1 MTTKLKLSGVSKRF
15 GARQAVRDLSLALG
29 QCEFLSLLGPSGC
42 GKSTTLAMIAGFISP
57 DAGHILIDGV
67 RINDLSPGR
76 RRIGLVLQDYAVFT
90 SLTVRANLAFGLEAK
105 GLGRRQRRRAVDE
118 IARRLDILDLLNRRG
133 GSLSMSEMQRVA
145 LARTLATEPEL
156 LLLDEP
162 MSNLDAEIRARLRGE
177 LRQLQKSLAQTVLY
191 VTHDQAE
198 ALSMSDRVAVMR
210 DGEIV
215 QVATPEEIY
224 RRPVDRFVAEFIGDP
239 PLNVIPSEITADAGM
254 LVVALPGGVVLHLPA
269 ARAVSGPHWVGIR
282 PHDIELVDEQ
292 TPGAVP
298 AVLRFVEN
306 FGARHVLHAEYAGG
320 SVLLRVEAVP
330 RPRST
335 GEMLRLRF
343 PPDRVLVIER
353 ASERVIPLRR
363 LEAAA

>member
-1 MTTKLKLSGVSKRF
+1 
-15 GARQAVRDLSLALG
+15 
-29 QCEFLSLLGPSGC
+29 
-42 GKSTTLAMIAGFISP
+42 
-57 DAGHILIDGV
+57 
-67 RINDLSPGR
+67 
-76 RRIGLVLQDYAVFT
+76 
-90 SLTVRANLAFGLEAK
+90 
-105 GLGRRQRRRAVDE
+105 
-118 IARRLDILDLLNRRG
+118 
-133 GSLSMSEMQRVA
+133 MSEMQRVA

-162 MSNLDAEIRARLRGE
+162 MSNLDADIRARLRGE

-239 PLNVIPSEITADAGM
+239 PLNLIPCDATADAAT
-254 LVVALPGGVVLHLPA
+254 LTLALPGDAVLRLSGAH
-269 ARAVSGPHWVGIR
+269 AVSGAYWLGIR
-282 PHDIELVDEQ
+282 PHDIELADSK
-292 TPGAVP
+292 TPGAIP

-306 FGARHVLHAEYAGG
+306 FGASHVLHAEYAGG
-320 SVLLRVEAVP
+320 ALLRVEAAP
-330 RPRST
+330 CSRSI
-335 GEMLRLRF
+335 GETLHLRF
-343 PPDRVLVIER
+343 PVERALVIER
-353 ASERVIPLRR
+353 ASEHVISLHQ